1 MSLSLSMFW
10 LFLSS
15 LLYSCGFAVKFKN
28 SLLSAYLIPT
38 AFCSNTG
45 FHFVRLI
52 EPPFLPTNS
61 LYLSLF
67 CHTKKCP
74 LYVAK
79 KYPLFCPLYLQPCPI
94 AATLPFLMGIPLFK
108 GFVTWLAFLP
118 LISTQSPFFDI
129 FFMKT
134 PKSPGNLID
143 LRRGLS
149 SPFGNICLKSQVA
162 PFLPPF
168 QPFFCFVS
176 LSEMLYLCCPL

>member
-1 MSLSLSMFW
+1 MTTCLCLCLCFGSFYPHYFIAVALPWSLKIVYYQLIWFPQLSVQIQVSILLDW
-10 LFLSS
+10 LSPLFYPQIPST
-15 LLYSCGFAVKFKN
+15 YPYFA
-28 SLLSAYLIPT
+28 T
-38 AFCSNTG
+38 
-45 FHFVRLI
+45 H
-52 EPPFLPTNS
+52 
-61 LYLSLF
+61 
-67 CHTKKCP
+67 KKCP

-108 GFVTWLAFLP
+108 GFVTWLAF
-118 LISTQSPFFDI
+118 